1 MLLLRKT
8 PRLRQSDVVSVT
20 ISCVGGDS
28 LKWLSSPIKGG
39 SSPKYYVNLRW
50 ALFYFLLEIYWN
62 FLSRYFKVFFFCNW
76 SLICLSFIDW
86 FMEYCPVAWQ
96 RHNTQVS
103 VKQPTSGQRERRPS
117 TQVSNAY
124 AQMLWQ
130 SCSLSPC
137 KEKAVNSSLQVAKS
151 WMFYQDSSNWLN
163 CSFFGLCLT
172 RWNSKILQSIFNHFN
187 SLKKTQLLGQLWRGS
202 PMSRCWL
209 LKNKWRVTLH
219 MLWMERYK
227 LSF

>member
-8 PRLRQSDVVSVT
+8 PRLRVTCLQSTEWCSVSDNFMCWWRFFRVALLPYQGR
-20 ISCVGGDS
+20 ISSKVLCKFEVSTLIFCSKFTEICYFGI
-28 LKWLSSPIKGG
+28 LK
-39 SSPKYYVNLRW
+39 
-50 ALFYFLLEIYWN
+50 
-62 FLSRYFKVFFFCNW
+62 FFFCNW

-117 TQVSNAY
+117 TQISNAY

-137 KEKAVNSSLQVAKS
+137 KEKAVSSFAG
-151 WMFYQDSSNWLN
+151 
-163 CSFFGLCLT
+163 C
-172 RWNSKILQSIFNHFN
+172 
-187 SLKKTQLLGQLWRGS
+187 
-202 PMSRCWL
+202 
-209 LKNKWRVTLH
+209 
-219 MLWMERYK
+219 
-227 LSF
+227 